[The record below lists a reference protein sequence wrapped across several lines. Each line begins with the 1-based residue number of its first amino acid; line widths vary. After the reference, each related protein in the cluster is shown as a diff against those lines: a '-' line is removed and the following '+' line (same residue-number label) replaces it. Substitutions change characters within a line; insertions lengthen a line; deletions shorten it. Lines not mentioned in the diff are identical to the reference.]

1 MNAVVKDHQLS
12 QGTDLLRISQNLIFE
27 KNFLA
32 KKAGVQVAPY
42 KVVTSSL
49 DIENLDYSKT
59 HVLKTAT
66 GGYDGHGQVV
76 ITSAADLEKAKQ
88 LANSCACVLEEFL
101 AFIIKIFVIV

>member
-1 MNAVVKDHQLS
+1 
-12 QGTDLLRISQNLIFE
+12 
-27 KNFLA
+27 

-49 DIENLDYSKT
+49 DIENLDFSKT

-76 ITSAADLEKAKQ
+76 ITSAADLEKANQ
-88 LANSCACVLEEFL
+88 LANSCECVLEEFVDFDL
-101 AFIIKIFVIV
+101 EISVIVSGMVKISQYSQFKKTFTAITFFQKP